1 MKNRRKKML
10 FGIVAIGILLGL
22 LSVRERPV
30 NAATKVLTQI
40 TAVYLGDSVEV
51 GKSIDSTK
59 LYVTAYYV
67 TNGRVTSETVKS
79 GYTVTP
85 SVVSSTGQN
94 TLVVYYQGY
103 SSTIT
108 VQGKRPVSL
117 DAVYNGTEVTVG
129 NDFSEG
135 NLKVTV
141 VYSDGTTADVK
152 DYVLPSKRVTAA
164 GDNYFVVTY
173 SGLSASFTVPGKDV
187 LAVEQLIAYYYGED
201 VIVGNIIDK
210 TKISVYAV
218 YNDGTMEEVKQFNL
232 TPSTVMREGENTVVV
247 SYGGCSADILV
258 YGLEKEVVS
267 FTAEYIGAGVILGET
282 VDVNEVRVMATYND
296 GTVERTMAFQLSG
309 SLITMEGENVVLVYC
324 GGMIEQI
331 LVPGVKGFTI
341 DFTNQISTVVFSED
355 RSYSTVTLALD
366 KSLEKNKFFLT
377 QIDPL
382 FVKQAVRRVVNTQ
395 DYIAFTVTY
404 DDDEMVRYF
413 PMAMRV
419 TRPADYEA
427 DQFAVYYTPNQQ
439 TIMAKLNGAY
449 IDEAETTYQF
459 LIYEPGTYIIVH
471 EESNQMVEEIV
482 IEETITVKAG
492 RSYSLKPVVL
502 PKTAVN
508 QKLTYW
514 SDDEEV
520 ATVSENGKVKT
531 YREGICNIWIEATDG
546 SDVRVIVTL
555 EVEEN

>member
-1 MKNRRKKML
+1 MKNRRKKVL
-10 FGIVAIGILLGL
+10 FGIAAIGILLGL

-30 NAATKVLTQI
+30 DAATKVLTQI
-40 TAVYLGDSVEV
+40 SAVYLGDSVEV

-85 SVVSSTGQN
+85 SVVSATGQN

-103 SSTIT
+103 SATIT
-108 VQGKRPVSL
+108 VSGKRPVSL
-117 DAVYNGTEVTVG
+117 TAVYNGTEVTVG

-141 VYSDGTTADVK
+141 VYSDGTSADVK

-201 VIVGNIIDK
+201 VIVGNSIDK

-232 TPSTVMREGENTVVV
+232 TPATVMREGENTVVV
-247 SYGGCSADILV
+247 SYGGCSAEIFV

-296 GTVERTMAFQLSG
+296 GTVERTTAFQLSG

-331 LVPGVKGFTI
+331 IVPGVKGFTI
-341 DFTNQISTVVFSED
+341 DFTNQISTVVFSESL
-355 RSYSTVTLALD
+355 SYSTVTLALD
-366 KSLEKNKFFLT
+366 QELGKNSFFLT

-382 FVKQAVRRVVNTQ
+382 LVKQAVRRVVNTE

-404 DDDEMVRYF
+404 DDDEMVRHF

-419 TRPADYEA
+419 TRPSDYDA
-427 DQFAVYYTPNQQ
+427 DQFAVYYTPNQK
-439 TIMAKLNGAY
+439 TIMAKLNGEY
-449 IDEAETTYQF
+449 IEEAETTYQF

-471 EESNQMVEEIV
+471 AENNQQIEEIV
-482 IEETITVKAG
+482 LEENITVKAG
-492 RSYSLKPVVL
+492 RNYSLNPVVL

-531 YREGICNIWIEATDG
+531 YRKGICNIWVEATDG
-546 SDVRVIVTL
+546 SGVHAIVTL
-555 EVEEN
+555 KVEEN

>member
-1 MKNRRKKML
+1 MKNRRKKVL
-10 FGIVAIGILLGL
+10 LGIAAMGILLGL

-30 NAATKVLTQI
+30 DAATKVLTQI

-85 SVVSSTGQN
+85 SVVSTTGQN

-103 SSTIT
+103 SQTIT
-108 VQGKRPVSL
+108 VLGKRPVSL
-117 DAVYNGTEVTVG
+117 TAVYNGTEVTVG

-141 VYSDGTTADVK
+141 VYSDGTSADVK

-201 VIVGNIIDK
+201 VIVGNSIDK
-210 TKISVYAV
+210 TRISVYAV

-232 TPSTVMREGENTVVV
+232 TPATVMREGENTVVV
-247 SYGGCSADILV
+247 SYGGCSAEIFV

-296 GTVERTMAFQLSG
+296 GTVERTTAFQLSG

-331 LVPGVKGFTI
+331 IVPGVKGFTI
-341 DFTNQISTVVFSED
+341 DFTNQISTVVFSES

-366 KSLEKNKFFLT
+366 KELGRNSFFLT

-382 FVKQAVRRVVNTQ
+382 LVKQAVRRVVNTQ

-419 TRPADYEA
+419 TRPSDYEA

-439 TIMAKLNGAY
+439 TIMAKLNGEY
-449 IDEAETTYQF
+449 IEEAETTYQF

-471 EESNQMVEEIV
+471 DENNQQVEEIV
-482 IEETITVKAG
+482 LEESITVKAG
-492 RSYSLKPVVL
+492 RNYSLKPVVL

-531 YREGICNIWIEATDG
+531 YRKGICNIWVEATDG
-546 SDVRVIVTL
+546 SGVHAIVTL
-555 EVEEN
+555 KVEEN

>member
-1 MKNRRKKML
+1 MKNRRKKVL
-10 FGIVAIGILLGL
+10 LGIAAMGILLGL

-30 NAATKVLTQI
+30 DAATKVLTQI

-85 SVVSSTGQN
+85 SVVSTTGQN

-108 VQGKRPVSL
+108 VLGKRPVSL
-117 DAVYNGTEVTVG
+117 TAVYNGTEVTVG

-141 VYSDGTTADVK
+141 VYSDGTSADVK

-201 VIVGNIIDK
+201 VIVGNSIDK
-210 TKISVYAV
+210 TRISVYAV

-232 TPSTVMREGENTVVV
+232 TPATVMREGENTVVV
-247 SYGGCSADILV
+247 SYGGCSAEIFV

-296 GTVERTMAFQLSG
+296 GTVERTTAFQLSG

-331 LVPGVKGFTI
+331 IVPGVKGFTI
-341 DFTNQISTVVFSED
+341 DFTNQISTVVFSES

-366 KSLEKNKFFLT
+366 KELGRNSFFLT

-382 FVKQAVRRVVNTQ
+382 LVKQAVRRVVNTQ

-419 TRPADYEA
+419 TRPSDYEA

-439 TIMAKLNGAY
+439 TIMAKLNGEY
-449 IDEAETTYQF
+449 IEEAETTYQF

-471 EESNQMVEEIV
+471 DENNQQVEEIV
-482 IEETITVKAG
+482 LEESITVKAG
-492 RSYSLKPVVL
+492 RNYSLKPVVL

-531 YREGICNIWIEATDG
+531 YRKGICNIWVEATDG
-546 SDVRVIVTL
+546 SGVHAIVTL
-555 EVEEN
+555 KVEEN